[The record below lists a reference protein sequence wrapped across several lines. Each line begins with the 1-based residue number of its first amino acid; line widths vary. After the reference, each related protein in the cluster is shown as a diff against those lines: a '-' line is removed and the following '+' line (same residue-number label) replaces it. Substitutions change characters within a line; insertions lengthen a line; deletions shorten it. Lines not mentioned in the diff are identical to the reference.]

1 MASKLLYFKEENP
14 MNKLNVAKLLKDT
27 RAAMSKYS
35 PEILTGIGI
44 AGMITTTILA
54 VKATPKALK
63 CIDAKREELELR
75 PDENL
80 TAGETV
86 QAAWKCY
93 IPATVCG
100 VTSVACL
107 IGASYANN
115 RSKAALAAA
124 YNLSAATLTEYR
136 DKVTEYIGEKEERK
150 VRDEIAKDRL
160 HRDPINQSA
169 IIVNG
174 NGNTRF
180 LDSISKR
187 RFACDIDKIKR
198 AQNDLNARM
207 LEGEDYVSLN
217 DFYYEIGL
225 DGVEFGDD
233 LGWNIYNGRKGM
245 IKVNFHPQL
254 DTDEVPCIVLDYDVM
269 PVRGYTG

>member
-1 MASKLLYFKEENP
+1 
-14 MNKLNVAKLLKDT
+14 MNKSIVAKLLNDP
-27 RAAMSKYS
+27 RMAMSKYS

-63 CIDAKREELELR
+63 CIDAKREELELH
-75 PDENL
+75 PDDNL

-100 VTSVACL
+100 ATSVACL

-124 YNLSAATLTEYR
+124 YNLSASAFAEYK
-136 DKVTEYIGEKEERK
+136 DKVVEVIGEKKERE
-150 VRDEIAKDRL
+150 VRDEVAKEKLRKE
-160 HRDPINQSA
+160 PVNQSA
-169 IIVNG
+169 IVVNSS
-174 NGNTRF
+174 GNTRF
-180 LDSISKR
+180 LDSISKQ
-187 RFACDIDKIKR
+187 RFTCDIDKIKKI
-198 AQNDLNARM
+198 QNELNARM
-207 LEGEDYVSLN
+207 LEGEDYISLN

-225 DGVEFGDD
+225 DDVEFGDD
-233 LGWNIYNGRKGM
+233 LGWSIYNGRKGM
-245 IKVNFHPQL
+245 IKLNFHAQL
-254 DTDEVPCIVLDYDVM
+254 DTDDVPCIVLDYDVM
-269 PVRGYTG
+269 PVRGYMN